1 MKICLFVILRSIA
14 TKNLKDP
21 SLHSGLQSRALIFWV
36 MFMFKNYVFDLYG
49 TLIDINTDEW
59 SKELWEKLSYLYMCK
74 GAVYTPEELA
84 ADYGKYVDAE
94 KARVRKRHPEYSAV
108 DIKIEKVFKKLFT
121 VKGVKTGKREI
132 QEICTAFRCFS
143 TGYIKLYDGV
153 IDLLETL
160 KAKGKGIY
168 LLSNAQ
174 RVFTENE
181 LNMFD
186 LPKYFDGIII
196 SSDEECAKP
205 DRQYYEILFYRYGLN
220 PDETIMIGN
229 EQVADINGAKG
240 AGLSALYIHQSIS
253 TEIKGRLKADFK
265 VMDGDVYKIKELI
278 IK

>member
-1 MKICLFVILRSIA
+1 
-14 TKNLKDP
+14 
-21 SLHSGLQSRALIFWV
+21 
-36 MFMFKNYVFDLYG
+36 MFKNYVFDLYG

-59 SKELWEKLSYLYMCK
+59 NKELWEKLSYLYMCK

-84 ADYGKYVDAE
+84 ADYGKYVDKE
-94 KARVRKRHPEYSAV
+94 KARMFKRHPEYSAV
-108 DIKIEKVFKKLFT
+108 DIKIEKVFKKLLT
-121 VKGVKTGKREI
+121 AKGVKAGKREI

-143 TGYIKLYDGV
+143 TGYIRLYDGV

-160 KAKGKGIY
+160 KAKGKGVY

-205 DRQYYEILFYRYGLN
+205 DRHYYEILFTRYGLN

-229 EQVADINGAKG
+229 EQVADIDGAKA
-240 AGLSALYIHQSIS
+240 AGLSALYIHQRIS
-253 TEIKGRLKADFK
+253 TEVKGELLADYK

-278 IK
+278 VK